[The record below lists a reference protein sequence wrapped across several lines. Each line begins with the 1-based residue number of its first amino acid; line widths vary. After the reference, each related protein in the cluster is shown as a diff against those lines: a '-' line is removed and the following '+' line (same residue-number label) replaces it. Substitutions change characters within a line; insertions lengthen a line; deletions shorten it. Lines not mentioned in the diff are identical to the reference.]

1 MRLSDTVRYSADF
14 RPPGSFSLNYA
25 ARAPRPARPNG
36 PPLLSDRRRA
46 AGPVALGGRKHLF
59 IDDVLLAT
67 QENVRLV
74 VNPPISRQAT
84 DFRSDQPW
92 EPTPRHGASHTRRGS
107 VWDDGEEIRMLYTN
121 GGMWGGKP
129 HAVCLA
135 TSRDGLHWTKP
146 DLGLFA
152 WEGSRRNNIVLRNA
166 SQGTA
171 FKDPN
176 PDVPPEHRYKY
187 VAWCMNRGFYVFTS
201 PDGVHWRRNEA
212 MALPFDPDGS
222 IDVYWDDQAGV
233 YRGVLQGDDAK
244 TSSAGAVVR
253 AIHERDPEALAFR
266 AVPDAAVGRQLG
278 PAQARRA
285 ASCPSSTRAGEVYR
299 FKGIKYAWAPDVYLA
314 FPWRYLRERNIRPG
328 SFLMVS
334 RDGEHWR
341 RYEPPYYL
349 GPGWQLDGRQVLEAL
364 MEQGMIRRGD
374 EIWQYGTVRF
384 TEHGGVLYGG
394 VEHEG
399 GYYDRLIRLVQRL
412 DGFVSLD
419 AGDEVGTVVTR
430 PLVFEGR
437 RLVLNVAA
445 EGSLGVGIL
454 DEAQRPIPG
463 FTLAECDPIS
473 VDSVRKTVSWR
484 GHDDVGRLAGRVV
497 RLELRMQKA
506 KLFALQFQATD

>member
-1 MRLSDTVRYSADF
+1 LSDTVRYRADF
-14 RPPGSFSLNYA
+14 LPPGSFSFNYA

-36 PPLLSDRRRA
+36 PPLLFA
-46 AGPVALGGRKHLF
+46 PGAPAGPVALGSRKHLF
-59 IDDVLLAT
+59 IDDVLIAS

-74 VNPPISRQAT
+74 VNPPTSKQAT
-84 DFRSDQPW
+84 DFRSDQAW
-92 EPTPRHGASHTRRGS
+92 EPTPRMGAGQPDVAS
-107 VWDDGEEIRMLYTN
+107 VWDEGDEVHLLYTN
-121 GGMWGGKP
+121 SGMWGGKP
-129 HAVCLA
+129 HAVGLA
-135 TSRDGLHWTKP
+135 TSRDGLRWTKP
-146 DLGLFA
+146 DLGLFT

-176 PDVPPEHRYKY
+176 PEVPPEHRYKY

-212 MALPFDPDGS
+212 VALPFDPDGS

-233 YRGVLQGDDAK
+233 YRGVLRAMMED
-244 TSSAGAVVR
+244 VVR
-253 AIHERDPEALAFR
+253 RRVA
-266 AVPDAAVGRQLG
+266 
-278 PAQARRA
+278 RA
-285 ASCPSSTRAGEVYR
+285 ATNEILKPWPFAPSPTPLWDGNWALPRPTSGELPLIDTGGQVYR

-314 FPWRYLRERNIRPG
+314 FPWRFLPEGNVRPG

-341 RYEPPYYL
+341 RYEPPYYF
-349 GPGWQLDGRQVLEAL
+349 GPGWQLDSRQVLEAL

-384 TEHGGVLYGG
+384 TEHGGALYGG

-419 AGDEVGTVVTR
+419 AGDEVGTVLTR

-445 EGSLGVGIL
+445 EGSLGVGLL

-463 FTLAECDPIS
+463 LTLAECDPIS

-484 GHDDVGRLAGRVV
+484 GRDDVSRLAGKVV
-497 RLELRMQKA
+497 RLQLRMQRA
-506 KLFALQFQATD
+506 KLFALQFQAAD